1 MTDLMMTTREDFKIL
16 FLVLIWIKITMN
28 IIGKSSND
36 GEGKMKK
43 PREQKSVNIL
53 KHIDGRRKVRVYRN
67 LHKECYSVKQDGL
80 VKCHADQ
87 VTLQEVKFI
96 VSKVGQKRV
105 RDEKKKNVHA
115 YLEGYV
121 VDARQADNIVD
132 GKKSDT
138 DLEAGLSDWESIYYN
153 PYECDGFMNTSTE
166 RIAEFAEFASLDP
179 DVRVILS
186 SDVSYESEVYV

>member
-1 MTDLMMTTREDFKIL
+1 
-16 FLVLIWIKITMN
+16 MN

-36 GEGKMKK
+36 GEDKMKK

-67 LHKECYSVKQDGL
+67 LHKDCYSVKQDGL

-87 VTLQEVKFI
+87 VTLLEVEFI
-96 VSKVGQKRV
+96 VSKAGQKRV

-138 DLEAGLSDWESIYYN
+138 DLEAGLSDWESVYYN

-166 RIAEFAEFASLDP
+166 RIAKFAEFASLDP
-179 DVRVILS
+179 GERVILAS
-186 SDVSYESEVYV
+186 AIDYEIEIYV

>member
-1 MTDLMMTTREDFKIL
+1 M
-16 FLVLIWIKITMN
+16 
-28 IIGKSSND
+28 S
-36 GEGKMKK
+36 KK
-43 PREQKSVNIL
+43 PRVEKSHEIWD
-53 KHIDGRRKVRVYRN
+53 HIDGRRKVRVYRN
-67 LHKECYSVKQDGL
+67 LHKKCYSVKQDGL

-87 VTLQEVKFI
+87 VTLLEVKFI
-96 VSKVGQKRV
+96 VSKAGQKRV

-138 DLEAGLSDWESIYYN
+138 DLEAGLSDWEYVYYN

-166 RIAEFAEFASLDP
+166 RIAKFAEFASLDP
-179 DVRVILS
+179 GERVILA
-186 SDVSYESEVYV
+186 SDIRYECDIYV

>member
-1 MTDLMMTTREDFKIL
+1 
-16 FLVLIWIKITMN
+16 
-28 IIGKSSND
+28 
-36 GEGKMKK
+36 MKK
-43 PREQKSVNIL
+43 PRVQKSSEVVDF
-53 KHIDGRRKVRVYRN
+53 IDAGKKVRVYRN
-67 LHKECYSVKQDGL
+67 LHKKCYSVKQDGL

-96 VSKVGQKRV
+96 VSKAGQKRV

-138 DLEAGLSDWESIYYN
+138 DLEAGLSDWESVYYN
-153 PYECDGFMNTSTE
+153 PYECDGFMSTE
-166 RIAEFAEFASLDP
+166 TERVAEFAEFASLDP
-179 DVRVILS
+179 GERAILA
-186 SDVSYESEVYV
+186 SDISYECDIYV